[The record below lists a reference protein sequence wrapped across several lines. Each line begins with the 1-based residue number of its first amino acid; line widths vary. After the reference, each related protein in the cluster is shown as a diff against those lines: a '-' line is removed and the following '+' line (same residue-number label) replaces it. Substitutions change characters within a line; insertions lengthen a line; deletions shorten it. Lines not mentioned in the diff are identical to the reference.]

1 MKKEVV
7 KIFADL
13 EAWRDHC
20 RFNGL
25 RFDEADL
32 YKSRAW
38 REFAGLD
45 AKRPKPPSKFK
56 KQKR

>member
-1 MKKEVV
+1 MKKEIV
-7 KIFADL
+7 KVFEDL
-13 EAWRDHC
+13 EAWRDYC

-25 RFDEADL
+25 KFDEADL

-45 AKRPKPPSKFK
+45 AKKIRSSNKSKKPKK
-56 KQKR
+56 